1 MAIDGAPHQVDELLA
16 LGRELKFSPKARDPP
31 EITSLSDVVKL
42 SEDEEKPIR
51 SGYQNEAAVQVLA
64 NYGLVVWCSLI
75 ASLIASL
82 ITAVQV
88 LADLFNL
95 MDTAEPDFDVGGEQ
109 L

>member
-1 MAIDGAPHQVDELLA
+1 MIIRGDPPLMASAFNLRPTMATDGHRWPLMTSDGAPHQVEELLA

-42 SEDEEKPIR
+42 SEDDEKPIR

-64 NYGLVVWCSLI
+64 
-75 ASLIASL
+75 
-82 ITAVQV
+82 
-88 LADLFNL
+88 DLFNL
-95 MDTAEPDFDVGGEQ
+95 MTSDD

>member
-1 MAIDGAPHQVDELLA
+1 MASDFNLRPAMATDSHRWALMTSDGAPHQVDELLA
-16 LGRELKFSPKARDPP
+16 LGRELKVSPKARDPP

-42 SEDEEKPIR
+42 SEDDEKPIR
-51 SGYQNEAAVQVLA
+51 SGYQNEA
-64 NYGLVVWCSLI
+64 
-75 ASLIASL
+75 
-82 ITAVQV
+82 AVQV